1 MAIIAK
7 ADIKAHWYKC
17 PNCQTV
23 MWCKEAGRYQ
33 CITQGCARAMLLL
46 HRDEPRPA
54 EAAHEFQVWNPGSY
68 YHHRNRKYSG
78 TVYGPTRLDWLRAQK
93 ETRDAEDI

>member
-1 MAIIAK
+1 MAIMAK
-7 ADIKAHWYKC
+7 SEIKAYWYKC

-33 CITQGCARAMLLL
+33 CIAHGCYRMLLYL
-46 HRDEPRPA
+46 HYDVAKPP

-68 YHHRNRKYSG
+68 YNHGNRKYGG
-78 TVYGPTRLDWLRAQK
+78 TVYGPTRLDWFKAKK
-93 ETRDAEDI
+93 EQNGAEDI